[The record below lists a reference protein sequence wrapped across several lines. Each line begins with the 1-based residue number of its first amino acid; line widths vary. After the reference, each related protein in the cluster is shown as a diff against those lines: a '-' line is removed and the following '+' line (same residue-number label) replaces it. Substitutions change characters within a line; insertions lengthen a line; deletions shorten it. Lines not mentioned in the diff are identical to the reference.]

1 MPETPHDP
9 VAELFASHNLRCTKQ
24 RRAIYEALSATA
36 EHPTADDLYRRVHRR
51 IDGISLATVYNT
63 LEAFCRT
70 GLAQRLAGSGKHH
83 SARYDAGAQPHSHL
97 RCVQSGEVRDLPMD
111 LNRRM
116 LDSIPTDV
124 LEELARRTGFRASAV
139 KVELVGE
146 FE

>member
-1 MPETPHDP
+1 
-9 VAELFASHNLRCTKQ
+9 
-24 RRAIYEALSATA
+24 
-36 EHPTADDLYRRVHRR
+36 
-51 IDGISLATVYNT
+51 
-63 LEAFCRT
+63 
-70 GLAQRLAGSGKHH
+70 
-83 SARYDAGAQPHSHL
+83 
-97 RCVQSGEVRDLPMD
+97 MD